1 MENDIEQE
9 FIRRQA
15 VALDGTI
22 CPENVRPVQQD
33 SRYYLPG
40 VKITTVATNINRDG
54 ETEYL
59 EIHTMQGEKL

>member
-15 VALDGTI
+15 AALDGTI
-22 CPENVRPVQQD
+22 YPENVRPVPQD

-40 VKITTVATNINRDG
+40 VKINRDN
-54 ETEYL
+54 ETETKYL

>member
-15 VALDGTI
+15 AALDGTI
-22 CPENVRPVQQD
+22 HLENVRPVQQD
-33 SRYYLPG
+33 IRYYLPG
-40 VKITTVATNINRDG
+40 VKINRDN